1 MLHIQM
7 IQSFASRALKRLYE
21 DADGSR
27 LPPDMVLRCTL
38 ILANL
43 DVAKNAEELDLPSY
57 KLHALKGDRKGQWA
71 ITVRANWRIT
81 FRIENGEMYEV
92 DFVDYH

>member
-1 MLHIQM
+1 MLLTQM
-7 IQSFASRALKRLYE
+7 ILSFTSRALKRLY
-21 DADGSR
+21 DSADGSK
-27 LPPDMVLRCTL
+27 LPPGMVLRCSM

-43 DVAKNAEELDLPSY
+43 DVAKSTEDMDLPSY

-81 FRIENGEMYEV
+81 FRIENGEVYDV